1 MSPTPV
7 VVAWSGGK
15 DSTLALSRIRANP
28 ELQVCALITSVTRGY
43 DRISIHGVRRK
54 LLEAQAAALG
64 VPLVIAWL
72 DPASS
77 NEQYEAA
84 WAAALQ
90 STRTQMGP
98 VQDIVYGDLFLDDV
112 RAYREAHCAQIGWRP
127 HFPLWGED
135 TSQLART
142 FVTAGFSAVI
152 TCVDTTQL
160 DGAFAG
166 QAYDATLLD
175 ALPYDVDPCG
185 EHGEFHTFVTNG
197 PLFRAP
203 IPVTVGERVLRDN
216 RFQYADLLPAGSPPH
231 PLLDMPPRA

>member
-15 DSTLALSRIRANP
+15 DSTLALNRLRNDPAISVR
-28 ELQVCALITSVTRGY
+28 ALITSVTRGY
-43 DRISIHGVRRK
+43 DRISIHGVRRS
-54 LLEAQAAALG
+54 LLKQQASALG
-64 VPLVIAWL
+64 LPLVIAWL
-72 DPASS
+72 DPAAS

-84 WAAALQ
+84 WSDALHAARAQ
-90 STRTQMGP
+90 VGP
-98 VQDIVYGDLFLDDV
+98 VEDIVYGDLFLDEV
-112 RAYREAHCAQIGWRP
+112 RAYREAHCARIGWRP

-135 TSQLART
+135 TGQLART

-203 IPVTVGERVLRDN
+203 IAVAVGERVLRDN
-216 RFQYADLLPAGSPPH
+216 RFQYADLLPASSH
-231 PLLDMPPRA
+231 PSTPLDVPPRV